1 MPKRGKGFGVYS
13 HMPKRTT
20 KPRRILD
27 VIVKHWRSTIGSLM
41 ILVSIFLLIF
51 KVITSET
58 LTAIIAALIAAGYIP
73 KAKSDAAD
81 S

>member
-1 MPKRGKGFGVYS
+1 
-13 HMPKRTT
+13 MPKRTT
-20 KPRRILD
+20 KPRRVVDI
-27 VIVKHWRSTIGSLM
+27 IVKHWRSTIGSLM

-51 KVITSET
+51 KVITAET

-73 KAKSDAAD
+73 KAKSDATD

>member
-1 MPKRGKGFGVYS
+1 MRRRV
-13 HMPKRTT
+13 T
-20 KPRRILD
+20 KPRKVLD
-27 VIVKHWRSTIGSLM
+27 VIIKHWRSTIGSLM

-51 KVITSET
+51 KVITAET

-81 S
+81 

>member
-1 MPKRGKGFGVYS
+1 MRRRV
-13 HMPKRTT
+13 T
-20 KPRRILD
+20 KSRKVLD
-27 VIVKHWRSTIGSLM
+27 IIVKHWRSTIGSLM

-51 KVITSET
+51 KVITAET

-81 S
+81 

>member
-1 MPKRGKGFGVYS
+1 MRKRV
-13 HMPKRTT
+13 T
-20 KPRRILD
+20 KSRKVLD
-27 VIVKHWRSTIGSLM
+27 IIVKHWRSTIGSLM

-51 KVITSET
+51 KVITAET

-73 KAKSDAAD
+73 KAKSDATD

>member
-1 MPKRGKGFGVYS
+1 MPRK
-13 HMPKRTT
+13 TT
-20 KPRRILD
+20 KPRRIID
-27 VIVKHWRSTIGSLM
+27 VIVKHWRSTVGSLM

-51 KVITSET
+51 KVITAET

-73 KAKSDAAD
+73 KAKSDATD

>member
-1 MPKRGKGFGVYS
+1 MRKRA
-13 HMPKRTT
+13 T
-20 KPRRILD
+20 KPRRIID

-51 KVITSET
+51 KVITAET
-58 LTAIIAALIAAGYIP
+58 LTAILAALIAAGYIP
-73 KAKSDAAD
+73 KAKNDATD

>member
-1 MPKRGKGFGVYS
+1 
-13 HMPKRTT
+13 MPKRTT
-20 KPRRILD
+20 KPRRVLD

-51 KVITSET
+51 KVITAET

-73 KAKSDAAD
+73 KAKNDATG

>member
-1 MPKRGKGFGVYS
+1 MAKR
-13 HMPKRTT
+13 PT

-41 ILVSIFLLIF
+41 ILVAIFLLIF
-51 KVITSET
+51 KVITAET

-73 KAKSDAAD
+73 KAKSDATD